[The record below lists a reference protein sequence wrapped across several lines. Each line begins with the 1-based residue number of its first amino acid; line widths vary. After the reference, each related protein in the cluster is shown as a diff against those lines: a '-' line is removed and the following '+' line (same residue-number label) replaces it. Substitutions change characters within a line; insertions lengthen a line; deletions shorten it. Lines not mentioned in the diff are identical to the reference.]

1 MPGVRL
7 TELQSR
13 IASLPLDAKSF
24 LSGPAGT
31 GKTTAGVRRL
41 EFLLESGI
49 DGSQILVLTPQRSLQ
64 LPYLD
69 VIRSPHR
76 PPGGEIA
83 TATLG
88 GLARRFCE
96 LFWPLVG
103 EAAGFAFPKQPPTF
117 LTLETCQYYMAY
129 LLRDYLDSGHFASVA
144 IDRNRLYA
152 QIIDNLNKSA
162 VVGFAYT
169 EIGGRLDAAYQGEPG
184 YRRVYAEAQ
193 ECAARFRSYCLAHNL
208 LDFSL
213 QVETFLT
220 HVWRQP
226 LARDYLTNTYRHLI
240 YDNVEEDVPRAHDLV
255 SEWLDSLDSALLIYD
270 EGAGFR
276 CFLGADPASGLGLT
290 ERCRARWNLNEEHV
304 MSRKVAELEPQFLAA
319 SRGEPLQER
328 PEPVRQSSSTDP
340 DPALRVLN
348 ARFYPELLEKV
359 AESIRDMI
367 FGEQIP
373 AAEIAV
379 VAPYLSDALR
389 FALTRRF
396 DKLRIHWH
404 SLRPSRSLRDE
415 PAVRA
420 LVALASL
427 AHPHWS
433 MRPLEPDFA
442 LALTTCI
449 EGLDLIRAQL
459 LAAIVYRQKDLQLSP
474 FTGIRTPVQHRIGD
488 EFGTRYEMLREWME
502 AYRGSMPL
510 PLDHFFRR
518 LFGEVLSQPGFGLR
532 TKPDAVQA
540 AARLVESVHKF
551 RMAMQPGSVDR
562 DQPDFDVGREYLRML
577 DDGVIAGLHTAWTGP
592 GPDAVLIAPAHAFLM
607 LNHAVKVQVWL
618 DIGSTGW
625 HERLAQPLTHPY
637 VLSRSWEAGRL
648 WLDSDEQ
655 LAAEEA
661 LSRTVAGLLRRC
673 RERVI
678 VGISELGETGYEQRG
693 MLLRAVQSLLAAIG
707 QNG

>member
-1 MPGVRL
+1 VPGIRL
-7 TELQSR
+7 TEAQSH

-41 EFLLESGI
+41 EFLLESGV

-64 LPYLD
+64 HPYFE
-69 VIRSPHR
+69 VIRSPLR

-103 EAAGFAFPKQPPTF
+103 EAAGFAFPEQPPTF
-117 LTLETCQYYMAY
+117 LTLETSQYYMAY
-129 LLRDYLDSGHFASVA
+129 LLRDYLDSGHLAAVT

-152 QIIDNLNKSA
+152 QLIDNLNKSA

-169 EIGGRLDAAYQGEPG
+169 EIGSRLDAAYQGEPG

-193 ECAARFRSYCLAHNL
+193 ECASRFRSYCLAHNL

-220 HVWRQP
+220 HVWPQP
-226 LARDYLTNTYRHLI
+226 LVRDYLSRTYLHLI

-255 SEWLDSLDSALLIYD
+255 GEWLDSLASALLIYD
-270 EGAGFR
+270 ERAGFR
-276 CFLGADPASGLGLT
+276 RFLGADPDTGLALAK
-290 ERCRARWNLNEEHV
+290 RCRGRLILNEEHV
-304 MSRKVAELEPQFLAA
+304 MSPKISTLATQFLVA
-319 SRGEPLQER
+319 SRGNTPQQLPAPASQD
-328 PEPVRQSSSTDP
+328 SSTEP

-359 AESIRDMI
+359 AASIHDMV
-367 FGEQIP
+367 FGEKIP

-389 FALTRRF
+389 FALARRL
-396 DKLRIHWH
+396 DKWGVRWY

-420 LVALASL
+420 LVALASV

-433 MRPLEPDFA
+433 MRPLEPDFTLA
-442 LALTTCI
+442 LATCI
-449 EGLDLIRAQL
+449 DGMDLIRAQL
-459 LAAIVYRQKDLQLSP
+459 LAAIVYRPKELQLSP
-474 FTGIRTPVQHRIGD
+474 FTKIRTPVQQRIGD
-488 EFGTRYEMLREWME
+488 AFGTRYETLREWIQ

-518 LFGEVLSQPGFGLR
+518 LFGEVLSQPGFGFHANL
-532 TKPDAVQA
+532 DAVRA
-540 AARLVESVHKF
+540 AAMLVESVHKF
-551 RMAMQPGSVDR
+551 RMAMQPDAVGR
-562 DQPDFDVGREYLRML
+562 DEPDFDIGREYLRLL
-577 DDGVIAGLHTAWTGP
+577 DDGVIASLHTGWAGP
-592 GPDAVLIAPAHAFLM
+592 SSDAVLVAPAHAFLM
-607 LNHAVKVQVWL
+607 INRAVRVQVWM

-625 HERLAQPLTHPY
+625 HERLAQPLTQPH
-637 VLSRSWEAGRL
+637 VLSRSWEAGRM
-648 WLDSDEQ
+648 WVDSDEL
-655 LAAEEA
+655 LAAEET
-661 LSRTVAGLLRRC
+661 LLRTVTGLLRRC
-673 RERVI
+673 RDRVL
-678 VGISELGETGYEQRG
+678 VGISELGEAGYEQRG
-693 MLLRAVQSLLAAIG
+693 ALLRTMQSLLAVG
-707 QNG
+707 